1 MERINKDIDVV
12 SRWEEAG
19 CLTGIEEGEKKYL
32 ADLYDYLY
40 DKIIGMKDTEKVILA
55 DKLKLEMLGVL
66 GKEGDWVENLNSE
79 LLDLL
84 MPVLRR
90 VYEINNRVSI
100 NEFYKCLDDIDV
112 DNWFLNN
119 NMYNSN
125 KHSRVSTGERLS
137 NYIVEKINECVNK

>member
-12 SRWEEAG
+12 SRWEEVG
-19 CLTGIEEGEKKYL
+19 YLERIEEGEKKYL

-66 GKEGDWVENLNSE
+66 CKEGDWVENLNSE

-100 NEFYKCLDDIDV
+100 NEFFKCLYDIDV

-125 KHSRVSTGERLS
+125 NHSRISTEERLS